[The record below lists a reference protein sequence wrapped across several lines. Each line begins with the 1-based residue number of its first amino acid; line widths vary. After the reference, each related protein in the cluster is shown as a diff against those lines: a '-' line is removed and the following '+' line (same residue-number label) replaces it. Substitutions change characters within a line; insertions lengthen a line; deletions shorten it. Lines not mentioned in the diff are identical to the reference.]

1 MIEAMTYR
9 VGHHSTSDDS
19 SAYRSRKEV
28 DAWKRYDSPIVRFR
42 QYLEVEPRKAWSEEM
57 EVAFRAEVRQ
67 KLLEEFAEAEKR
79 KRPPVEFLFEDVF
92 KDVEGKLVEQAK
104 ENKEMMDRWAA
115 QSGEVLTSSTSS
127 SD

>member
-1 MIEAMTYR
+1 
-9 VGHHSTSDDS
+9 
-19 SAYRSRKEV
+19 V